1 MVPASAPREGVELRE
16 AVWYSAPHK
25 GAGETQHLYSLA
37 LNTLHEDRAICL
49 PPHHIRLAI
58 QKKPLAMAIHWIK
71 KKLTT
76 VGDKVKALK
85 IRKPVLYHDPRRVP
99 NPRQRRPPSPYPGA
113 GPRSPRATRE
123 NPAPGIIRRRR
134 SVALTSQ
141 MHALLFLAASDPE
154 LDDWLEDALPTHVDD
169 TPDDRTIVGDSE
181 GDEPPFVSR
190 ERYVAR
196 TTFRSGDPVLVA
208 AASPSDPHRL
218 LWTHAEV
225 ADLMEYPV
233 RMEKGRCSY
242 PAVYIQDDEPAI
254 TWFCPENFEILYDL
268 LLSPDWH
275 SR

>member
-1 MVPASAPREGVELRE
+1 
-16 AVWYSAPHK
+16 
-25 GAGETQHLYSLA
+25 
-37 LNTLHEDRAICL
+37 
-49 PPHHIRLAI
+49 
-58 QKKPLAMAIHWIK
+58 MAIHWIK

-85 IRKPVLYHDPRRVP
+85 IRKPVFYHNPRRVP

-113 GPRSPRATRE
+113 EPRSPRATRE
-123 NPAPGIIRRRR
+123 DPAPGIIRRRR
-134 SVALTSQ
+134 SVALMSQ
-141 MHALLFLAASDPE
+141 MHALMLLAASDPE
-154 LDDWLEDALPTHVDD
+154 LDGWLEDALPTHVDD
-169 TPDDRTIVGDSE
+169 TSDDRTIVGDSE

-196 TTFRSGDPVLVA
+196 TTFRVSPFTSGSVYAVFTVISGVISVGRPSAGRRSVAERPAPASVDPRGGRGFDGVSGEDGGKQRQLCL
-208 AASPSDPHRL
+208 DG
-218 LWTHAEV
+218 
-225 ADLMEYPV
+225 
-233 RMEKGRCSY
+233 RMSSLCLKQNGRCSY